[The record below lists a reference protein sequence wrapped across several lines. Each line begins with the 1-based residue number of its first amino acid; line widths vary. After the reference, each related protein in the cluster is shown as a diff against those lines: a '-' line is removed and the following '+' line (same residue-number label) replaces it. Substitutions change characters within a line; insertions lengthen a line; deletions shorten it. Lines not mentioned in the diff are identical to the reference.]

1 MFVKRTGLLLFCSV
15 VVVIVN
21 AVPLEEEESR
31 TDHEQWVVSVPQGL
45 ERARRLAEERDLQFL
60 GEVIPET
67 NLFHLSVKDH
77 HRKKRSVLQNV
88 HQSLTGHPGDDSIK
102 CGYLVTV
109 KCKLQ

>member
-1 MFVKRTGLLLFCSV
+1 MFVKRTGLLLLFCSV
-15 VVVIVN
+15 VVVVVN
-21 AVPLEEEESR
+21 AVPLVEEEEAR

-45 ERARRLAEERDLQFL
+45 VRARRLAEEHDLQFL

-77 HRKKRSVLQNV
+77 QRKKRSVLQNV

-102 CGYLVTV
+102 FCYLVIYI
-109 KCKLQ
+109 